1 MAASA
6 VACVRIETAAALPQ
20 PAAAAARLAARVASA
35 KAPRASVTF
44 CRPLVI
50 SDWRAAD
57 VFPSNSWSKHTSAE
71 VSMIAVTMTQGRPPD
86 TPL

>member
-1 MAASA
+1 
-6 VACVRIETAAALPQ
+6 
-20 PAAAAARLAARVASA
+20 
-35 KAPRASVTF
+35 
-44 CRPLVI
+44 VI